1 MFELCLNIFCSVV
14 FSLCMVNMISSGLSF
29 YPLNSLW
36 YRNRSNFFLIHQTQR
51 RHTMSQP
58 SKIAQLGILNILNQM
73 KNPLT
78 NIRLCV
84 DMLDDDNY
92 VENTNCKDIIK
103 NSAISLEN
111 SIRDLCSSFADLGI
125 TIHLE
130 SDKTIFKAMHAD

>member
-1 MFELCLNIFCSVV
+1 M
-14 FSLCMVNMISSGLSF
+14 
-29 YPLNSLW
+29 
-36 YRNRSNFFLIHQTQR
+36 TQ
-51 RHTMSQP
+51 Q

-84 DMLDDDNY
+84 DMLENNESKDADNCN
-92 VENTNCKDIIK
+92 EIIK

-111 SIRDLCSSFADLGI
+111 SIRDLCTSFDELGV

-130 SDKTIFKAMHAD
+130 TNRPSLQPMHKE